1 MDTANRATSPVYLSD
16 LSERDKPWDT
26 HRGQSEVVEALY
38 GAGGYQRYQ
47 ERIRDCSRSL
57 QFALIDDSE
66 GGVVFH
72 LVAAKFCRVRTCPIC
87 QWRRSLMWR
96 ARFYRAIPEYLTAYP
111 TRRPVFLTLTVRNCA
126 IGELRD
132 TVNLMNIA
140 FKRMT
145 QRKWWPGAGWVKSLE
160 VTRGADGSAHP
171 HFHVLMFVKTTYFNQ
186 GYIKQTEWRHHW
198 GACMR
203 LSYLPVVNV
212 KTVKPKDADRTSAD
226 ALKVAIMETLKYG
239 VKPDDLVAD
248 GPWLYE
254 LTQQL
259 HKTRAVSV
267 GGELRDYLREKEVED
282 LVSDENPE
290 TENAAAPD
298 DPRLIFDWHSQIKR
312 YAQKIAEPDD

>member
-1 MDTANRATSPVYLSD
+1 
-16 LSERDKPWDT
+16 
-26 HRGQSEVVEALY
+26 
-38 GAGGYQRYQ
+38 
-47 ERIRDCSRSL
+47 
-57 QFALIDDSE
+57 
-66 GGVVFH
+66 
-72 LVAAKFCRVRTCPIC
+72 
-87 QWRRSLMWR
+87 
-96 ARFYRAIPEYLTAYP
+96 
-111 TRRPVFLTLTVRNCA
+111 
-126 IGELRD
+126 
-132 TVNLMNIA
+132 
-140 FKRMT
+140 MT

-171 HFHVLMFVKTTYFNQ
+171 HFHVLIFVKTTYFNQ
-186 GYIKQTEWRHHW
+186 GYIRQTEWRHHW

-282 LVSDENPE
+282 LVNDENPE
-290 TENAAAPD
+290 AENAASPD